1 MKRIQAV
8 TLTCTSP
15 RDLLTGGGLYARRV
29 ACEDLSARSRRLNNP
44 AWMNPAARFLGPRL
58 DAPIILRQKPALQI
72 EQELF
77 APQAAA
83 VTA

>member
-1 MKRIQAV
+1 MKRIRAV

-29 ACEDLSARSRRLNNP
+29 PCEDLSARSRRLNNP
-44 AWMNPAARFLGPRL
+44 AGMNPAARFLRPPL
-58 DAPIILRQKPALQI
+58 NAPIILRQKPPLQI

-77 APQAAA
+77 APQPAA
-83 VTA
+83 VAA